1 MIIEESRG
9 TMKDD
14 LSQERPDTGWFCC
27 SAVRLGRVDPELLSQ
42 REGTT
47 PERFFKKCCAQA
59 FSRVSEMSG
68 ADGNNGNNGNN
79 GSVAG
84 KSAEASAQQ
93 LSKVSEWVMKNGKR
107 GIGKCRTDVQN
118 VDMVYAQRLS
128 KVSEWVV
135 KQTIS
140 KMYSLCLCVSVV
152 KNDQAQRLSK
162 VSELV
167 VKQTISKMYSL
178 CLCVSVVKNDQA
190 QRLSKVS
197 EWVMKNEKRYAQR
210 VSNTSKILER
220 LKGRRF
226 CQNWQREAFLT
237 KKPYTVVLKQSPES
251 RRCFATQVQN

>member
-162 VSELV
+162 VSE
-167 VKQTISKMYSL
+167 
-178 CLCVSVVKNDQA
+178 
-190 QRLSKVS
+190 
-197 EWVMKNEKRYAQR
+197 WVMKNEKRYAQR